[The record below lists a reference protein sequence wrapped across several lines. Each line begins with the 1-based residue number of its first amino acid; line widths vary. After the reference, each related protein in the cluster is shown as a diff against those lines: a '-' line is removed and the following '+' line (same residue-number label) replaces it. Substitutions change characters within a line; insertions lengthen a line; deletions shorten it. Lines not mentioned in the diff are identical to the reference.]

1 MVQGL
6 CISNAGGSVCSH
18 LKQYYVSVDEP
29 PHVIWPFEDKIIPNK
44 CNLVQKDS
52 LSGDKCHY
60 VIENMTDK
68 VAKKIFNQYG
78 NLPNNLKKLK
88 ICNNN
93 SPRQLKISDL
103 KGSKN
108 QP

>member
-1 MVQGL
+1 MVQEL
-6 CISNAGGSVCSH
+6 CIAHGGITVCNH

-29 PHVIWPFEDKIIPNK
+29 PHVIWPFEDKMIPNK
-44 CNLVQKDS
+44 CNLVQEDS
-52 LSGDKCHY
+52 VSGDKCHY

-68 VAKKIFNQYG
+68 EAKKLFNQYG

-88 ICNNN
+88 ICDNN
-93 SPRQLKISDL
+93 SLRQLKVSDL
-103 KGSKN
+103 KVSKT